1 MAIADYSL
9 NINGIVRRV
18 RTEGTM
24 PLLWALRD
32 VVGLTGTKYGCGIIK
47 CGACH
52 VQLNGQV
59 TKSCNVS
66 VGSAASKA
74 ITTIEGIAN
83 SSALGQA
90 VQQAWIEEQVP
101 QCGYC
106 QSGAIMSAI
115 ALLERKPQPTD
126 ADIDAAMDNICACG
140 TYPRMRKA
148 IKRVAGVQ

>member
-1 MAIADYSL
+1 VAVADYSL
-9 NINGIVRRV
+9 NINGITRQV

-32 VVGLTGTKYGCGIIK
+32 VIGLTGTKYGCGIIR

-74 ITTIEGIAN
+74 ITTIEGIAS

-90 VQQAWIEEQVP
+90 VQQAWIDEQVP

-148 IKRVAGVQ
+148 IKRVAGIQ

>member
-1 MAIADYSL
+1 MAEANYSL
-9 NINGIVRRV
+9 NINGEIQNI
-18 RTEGTM
+18 RTETTM

-52 VQLNGQV
+52 VQLNGQL

-66 VGSAASKA
+66 VGSAASKV
-74 ITTIEGIAN
+74 ITTIEGI
-83 SSALGQA
+83 SSPLGQA

-101 QCGYC
+101 QCGFC
-106 QSGAIMSAI
+106 QSGAILSAI
-115 ALLERKPQPTD
+115 ALLERKPRPTD

-148 IKRVAGVQ
+148 IKRVAGIQ

>member
-1 MAIADYSL
+1 MAEANYSL
-9 NINGIVRRV
+9 NINGEIQNIRI
-18 RTEGTM
+18 ESTM

-52 VQLNGQV
+52 VQLNGQL
-59 TKSCNVS
+59 TKSCNVT
-66 VGSAASKA
+66 VGSAARKA
-74 ITTIEGIAN
+74 ITTIEGIT
-83 SSALGQA
+83 SPLGQA

-106 QSGAIMSAI
+106 QSGAILSAI
-115 ALLERKPQPTD
+115 ALLERKPRPTD

-148 IKRVAGVQ
+148 IKRVAGIQ

>member
-1 MAIADYSL
+1 MAEANYSL
-9 NINGIVRRV
+9 NINGETRNI

-52 VQLNGQV
+52 VQLNGQL

-74 ITTIEGIAN
+74 ITTIEGI
-83 SSALGQA
+83 SSPLGQA

-148 IKRVAGVQ
+148 IKRVAGIQ

>member
-1 MAIADYSL
+1 MAEANYSL
-9 NINGIVRRV
+9 NINGEIQNI
-18 RTEGTM
+18 RTESTM

-52 VQLNGQV
+52 VQLNGQL

-66 VGSAASKA
+66 VGSAASKV
-74 ITTIEGIAN
+74 ITTIEGI
-83 SSALGQA
+83 SSPLGQA

-101 QCGYC
+101 QCGFC
-106 QSGAIMSAI
+106 QSGAILSAI
-115 ALLERKPQPTD
+115 ALLERKPRPTD

-148 IKRVAGVQ
+148 IKRVAGIQ